1 MRLADDLGERRNLLV
16 LHPDWVNAGELWSY
30 LTEILWRRDFAL
42 CDVALNEMQTDSSPT
57 IALSE
62 KLDISWPSSLPRT
75 PSNLA
80 ELSSDIDVVQ
90 LVGLSELPK
99 NTRRAWFEFFLQW
112 SQSFQ
117 NIIDKGG
124 YPTAICL
131 ICPIWMMEE
140 LPADDLYLSVRQW
153 RGLPSVLEMQM
164 LCRLAE
170 KDEASD
176 NLAFGWRESVLSS
189 VAGSDVQLAEW
200 LWDDV
205 FESTDC
211 LIESLVAY
219 ATKKRKW
226 SVNLLT
232 SLNMNT
238 GLRNQRANNSPPK
251 MENLELWGRG
261 ILDWTP
267 EYGVEVN
274 SSALALFEKKE
285 DILHRLW
292 RAQASLLLPRL
303 DSLRLGVCE
312 HLIKAYG
319 PEWPARC
326 RQFGSD
332 IERQKAMQNP
342 YSCQWGYLESVISNS
357 TALKSER
364 SCLSLIQVARF
375 IRNRLAH
382 FRIIDYSNYK
392 RLCREIE
399 SLEEF
404 FV

>member
-80 ELSSDIDVVQ
+80 ELGSDIDVVQ

-99 NTRRAWFEFFLQW
+99 NTRREWFEFFLQW

-117 NIIDKGG
+117 NIIDQGG

-131 ICPIWMMEE
+131 ICPIWMMEK

-219 ATKKRKW
+219 ATEKRKW
-226 SVNLLT
+226 SVDLLT

-238 GLRNQRANNSPPK
+238 GLGNRRANNSPPK

-285 DILHRLW
+285 DIRHRLW

-303 DSLRLGVCE
+303 DSLRLGLCE
-312 HLIKAYG
+312 HLIQAYG

-332 IERQKAMQNP
+332 SERQKAMQNP

-357 TALKSER
+357 TALESER
-364 SCLSLIQVARF
+364 SCLPLIQVARF

-399 SLEEF
+399 SLEDF